1 MKKKNA
7 EVPTMQ
13 LVRKTENGYETDD
26 MQAAL
31 KKLAALEALCEQT
44 QARQTELSA
53 RMAELRAK
61 GKEKS
66 VQFRELLAE
75 KLTNSAVLS
84 ALSAHGLLD

>member
-31 KKLAALEALCEQT
+31 KKLAALEGNINA
-44 QARQTELSA
+44 
-53 RMAELRAK
+53 
-61 GKEKS
+61 
-66 VQFRELLAE
+66 
-75 KLTNSAVLS
+75 
-84 ALSAHGLLD
+84 

>member
-1 MKKKNA
+1 MR
-7 EVPTMQ
+7 

-75 KLTNSAVLS
+75 KLTNGAVLS